1 MSPPAIASFIF
12 APVVA
17 PVISQGHF
25 VAFVGPGQWRS
36 LQRSTGPRLP
46 GFPPSVTSTAKRLSR
61 RRRSMDS
68 T

>member
-25 VAFVGPGQWRS
+25 VAFVAGRVLGVPLVLLVPGV
-36 LQRSTGPRLP
+36 LP
-46 GFPPSVTSTAKRLSR
+46 VRGVRHVPY
-61 RRRSMDS
+61 
-68 T
+68 